1 MVGLMSQQCAA
12 AWLLVWWC
20 YSWSQG
26 GEGGEIC
33 RICPDMLVSADSL
46 RCVGTSSWRRWHK
59 CLIQQKVKVN
69 RSKLSFPVLD
79 FSAWVLWCY
88 FFQFKADIDSMWDFT
103 CFYFVKKT
111 SKSIWSDFSIRCF
124 STTFWICYAEVGRYW
139 RWSLKLKSLQE
150 ARYLFSDQNPDE
162 RSTAGG
168 WLQHRFQGDVRGW
181 VFFELVATL
190 LVLCVRNQRPPL
202 LEWEADVSEEFS
214 WLQQFFSCLSFECCL
229 SPLLPPLLP
238 FHFPSLLCTLS
249 TFSFFLSSF
258 QLSHRPNLSYSSIC
272 VTTSLKKLGTLP
284 KVRSEASLTPL
295 WRKQRIERMR
305 KRAL

>member
-26 GEGGEIC
+26 GEGGAIC

-124 STTFWICYAEVGRYW
+124 STTFWICYAEVRRYW

-162 RSTAGG
+162 KSTAGG
-168 WLQHRFQGDVRGW
+168 WLRHRFQGDVRGC
-181 VFFELVATL
+181 FFLSWWPRCLFCASGIKGRHCWNEKQMLA
-190 LVLCVRNQRPPL
+190 RNSPDCSSFFHAWASNAASVHCSPPY
-202 LEWEADVSEEFS
+202 F
-214 WLQQFFSCLSFECCL
+214 LSI
-229 SPLLPPLLP
+229 
-238 FHFPSLLCTLS
+238 FPSLLCTLS
-249 TFSFFLSSF
+249 TFLFFLSSF
-258 QLSHRPNLSYSSIC
+258 QLSHRPNLSYSSIS
-272 VTTSLKKLGTLP
+272 VTTSLKKLGPLP

-305 KRAL
+305 KRAV

>member
-59 CLIQQKVKVN
+59 YLIQQKVKVN

-88 FFQFKADIDSMWDFT
+88 FLQFKADIDSMWDFT

-168 WLQHRFQGDVRGW
+168 WLRHRFQGDVRGW
-181 VFFELVATL
+181 GFFELVATL

-229 SPLLPPLLP
+229 SPLLPPCFLSIFPLYCAHYP
-238 FHFPSLLCTLS
+238 HFHFSSLLSNFHTDQTWATLQS
-249 TFSFFLSSF
+249 
-258 QLSHRPNLSYSSIC
+258 
-272 VTTSLKKLGTLP
+272 V
-284 KVRSEASLTPL
+284 
-295 WRKQRIERMR
+295 
-305 KRAL
+305 